1 MRPRAMIRPA
11 PEISWPPVTGEL
23 AIYDAR
29 DGQYHVLNPSA
40 AAIWTAIAAE
50 TPVAQIA
57 TDLAARHG
65 IAVDAMRADVDAFV
79 ADALLLGLLVDA

>member
-1 MRPRAMIRPA
+1 MRPRAMIRPV
-11 PEISWPPVTGEL
+11 PELSWPPVTGEL

-40 AAIWTAIAAE
+40 AAIWSAIAAQ

-57 TDLAARHG
+57 ADLAARHG
-65 IAVDAMRADVDAFV
+65 IAVDAMQADVDAFV
-79 ADALLLGLLVDA
+79 ADALQRGLLVDA

>member
-11 PEISWPPVTGEL
+11 PEISWPPVSGEL

-57 TDLAARHG
+57 ADLAARHG
-65 IAVDAMRADVDAFV
+65 IAVDAMQADVDRFI
-79 ADALLLGLLVDA
+79 ADALKLGLLVDA

>member
-1 MRPRAMIRPA
+1 MIRPA
-11 PEISWPPVTGEL
+11 SELSWPPVAGEL

-65 IAVDAMRADVDAFV
+65 IAVDAIRADVDAFIT
-79 ADALLLGLLVDA
+79 DALQLGLLIDA

>member
-1 MRPRAMIRPA
+1 MIRPA
-11 PEISWPPVTGEL
+11 PELSWPPVTGEL

-40 AAIWTAIAAE
+40 AAIWTAIAVE

-57 TDLAARHG
+57 ADLAAAHR
-65 IAVDAMRADVDAFV
+65 VPVEAMRADVDAFV
-79 ADALLLGLLVDA
+79 ADALQLGLLVDA

>member
-1 MRPRAMIRPA
+1 MIRPA
-11 PEISWPPVTGEL
+11 PELSWPPVTGEL

-57 TDLAARHG
+57 ADLAARHG
-65 IAVDAMRADVDAFV
+65 MAEDAMRADVDAFV
-79 ADALLLGLLVDA
+79 ADALQLGLLVDA